1 MGGQCDLNLSSHR
14 RDDHQFNQ
22 KREELQQF
30 LPQLERHLSLLRS
43 RGDHWQQCGTYT
55 VLSNLYQ
62 TLTRREERVPIHV
75 LLGGEDLLKR
85 EVLNKNLDEP
95 NDTAVECLWKTSHF
109 RGSIKEKL
117 DEMIRLIPDHKRADL
132 GSSIDPNAIEQ
143 FLFSSSKTKDEYLE
157 LTARV
162 IVHFKHLQNLEI
174 KEGTSKRKVE
184 DDQIET
190 LQSKRI
196 KVKE

>member
-1 MGGQCDLNLSSHR
+1 
-14 RDDHQFNQ
+14 
-22 KREELQQF
+22 
-30 LPQLERHLSLLRS
+30 
-43 RGDHWQQCGTYT
+43 
-55 VLSNLYQ
+55 
-62 TLTRREERVPIHV
+62 
-75 LLGGEDLLKR
+75 
-85 EVLNKNLDEP
+85 
-95 NDTAVECLWKTSHF
+95 
-109 RGSIKEKL
+109 
-117 DEMIRLIPDHKRADL
+117 MIRLIPDHKRADL

-174 KEGTSKRKVE
+174 KGGTSKRKVE

-196 KVKE
+196 KVKEWTLSKTNKLLFMFFSFLLQQL

>member
-1 MGGQCDLNLSSHR
+1 MFHLLN
-14 RDDHQFNQ
+14 FIQ
-22 KREELQQF
+22 KPFR
-30 LPQLERHLSLLRS
+30 
-43 RGDHWQQCGTYT
+43 
-55 VLSNLYQ
+55 
-62 TLTRREERVPIHV
+62 PI
-75 LLGGEDLLKR
+75 LCFR
-85 EVLNKNLDEP
+85 EVLNKNQDEP
-95 NDTAVECLWKTSHF
+95 NGRFQQLNFKPFALLICIYPLNSDTAVECLWKTSHF

-117 DEMIRLIPDHKRADL
+117 EEMIRLIPDHKRADL

-162 IVHFKHLQNLEI
+162 IVHFKHLHNVET

-184 DDQIET
+184 DDQLET